1 MFLTTHYMEEADAL
15 CDRIA
20 IIDLGRIVVG
30 GTPAELKRSIG
41 ADTVELRLGSEDGDG
56 IVHAQEEVARRLTG
70 FGPLRSLEPIASGVR
85 LALVDAG
92 STLPELFRR
101 LDGDGLA
108 IRGLALS
115 EPTLADVF
123 LRYTG
128 REIRTEAADRPIE
141 SGWWG

>member
-1 MFLTTHYMEEADAL
+1 M
-15 CDRIA
+15 
-20 IIDLGRIVVG
+20 
-30 GTPAELKRSIG
+30 
-41 ADTVELRLGSEDGDG
+41 
-56 IVHAQEEVARRLTG
+56 TG
-70 FGPLRSLEPIASGVR
+70 FGPLSSLEPTASGVR